1 MESPQTQVCG
11 LREEG
16 WRESSCTS
24 GDASN
29 SLTATSAALLNQ
41 ANRPLPCHGI
51 RGPVDVDAT
60 VTAQT
65 QVIADILRADVG
77 YAAVAA
83 DVELGAGKV
92 ERASDAGGAAGSLD
106 VAGHVR
112 GPVLEEG
119 QS

>member
-1 MESPQTQVCG
+1 
-11 LREEG
+11 
-16 WRESSCTS
+16 
-24 GDASN
+24 
-29 SLTATSAALLNQ
+29 
-41 ANRPLPCHGI
+41 CHGI

-119 QS
+119 QSLIDAAGRPAQDHTSLTADANPPRVTVARSVVDHHAVAQ